1 MLNFGTKKKG
11 NIVMDRKCKL
21 KKCDICKKEHDIADT
36 FIFQEKSYCMD
47 DLYSLIMEL
56 AENGVVHLDFSN
68 L

>member
-1 MLNFGTKKKG
+1 
-11 NIVMDRKCKL
+11 MDRKCKL

-56 AENGVVHLDFSN
+56 AEKDYGIKVEL
-68 L
+68 

>member
-1 MLNFGTKKKG
+1 
-11 NIVMDRKCKL
+11 MDRKCKL

-56 AENGVVHLDFSN
+56 AGNGVVHLDFSN
-68 L
+68 QEDYGIKIEL

>member
-1 MLNFGTKKKG
+1 
-11 NIVMDRKCKL
+11 MDRKCKL
-21 KKCDICKKEHDIADT
+21 KKCDICKKKHDIADT

-68 L
+68 QEDYGIKVEL

>member
-1 MLNFGTKKKG
+1 
-11 NIVMDRKCKL
+11 MDRKFKL

-68 L
+68 Q